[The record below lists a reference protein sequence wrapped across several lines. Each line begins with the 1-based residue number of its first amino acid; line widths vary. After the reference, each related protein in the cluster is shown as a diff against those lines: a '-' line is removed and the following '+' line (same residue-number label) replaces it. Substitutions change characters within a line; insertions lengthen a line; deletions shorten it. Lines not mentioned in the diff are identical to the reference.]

1 VQKALEGREG
11 SAGVVPA
18 LEDQNIVPRS
28 RRQLSDAKDEKPGP
42 SQSALSGGP
51 TLKSMAPQTKEHQ
64 VAELLRER
72 ILAGSFVRGQRL
84 KQAEIARELNLSI
97 TPVREAL
104 RLLEAEGYVRVSSH
118 RGAVVAPF
126 QVDQVDELYDLR
138 LMLEGKLTAAA
149 AKRLTDDEFRSLK
162 LLQAEIYDAT
172 QRGDREGVRGGNFR
186 FHFRLY
192 ELADMPHTL
201 EFVRVLWAKYPFDLV
216 GAIQGR
222 QQLVLEEHA
231 VLLDALRLRDAR
243 LALRAVHAHI
253 TSGHRQFTATYT
265 LEPGR

>member
-1 VQKALEGREG
+1 M
-11 SAGVVPA
+11 PA

-28 RRQLSDAKDEKPGP
+28 RRQLSDPKDEMPGL
-42 SQSALSGGP
+42 SRSALSGGN

-72 ILAGSFVRGQRL
+72 IIAGSFVRGQRL
-84 KQAEIARELNLSI
+84 KQAEIARQLNLSI

-126 QVDQVDELYDLR
+126 QVDQADELYDLR
-138 LMLEGKLTAAA
+138 LILEGRLTAAA
-149 AKRLTDDEFRSLK
+149 AKRLTDEEYHSLT
-162 LLQAEIYDAT
+162 LLQAEIRDAT
-172 QRGDREGVRGGNFR
+172 QRGDREGIRGGNFR

-201 EFVRVLWAKYPFDLV
+201 EFVRVLWAKYPFDLL
-216 GAIQGR
+216 GAIPGR
-222 QQLVLEEHA
+222 PQLVLEEHT
-231 VLLDALRLRDAR
+231 VLLDALRQRDAR
-243 LALRAVHAHI
+243 LALRAMHAHI